1 MSIGLLSQIEVL
13 TLVLA
18 FGVAAL
24 SGVVKGAVGFGM
36 PLVIVSGLSTFL
48 DPKIA
53 IAGIIA
59 PIVLSNALQTFRT
72 GIGPAIEGVK
82 YFWRYVLVVCI
93 AIFVAAQVVP
103 SIPSKALYFVLGIPV
118 FVLSLIQIM
127 GLKLHIPPQHRGWSE
142 WVVGL
147 ISGTL
152 GGLTGTWGPTT
163 VLYLLAVDTPKM
175 KQVVVQGIVYGV
187 GSVTILFA
195 HLRSGILNDDTIP
208 FTLALLPPAVVGMWF
223 GFKIQDK
230 LDQQRFRKITL
241 IVLVFAALN
250 LIRKGLVS

>member
-13 TLVLA
+13 TLILA
-18 FGVAAL
+18 LGVATL
-24 SGVVKGAVGFGM
+24 SGVIKGAVGFGM

-127 GLKLHIPPQHRGWSE
+127 GLRLHIPPQHRGWSE

-163 VLYLLAVDTPKM
+163 VLYLLAKEGLSMFDWPSFAEIATALGG
-175 KQVVVQGIVYGV
+175 QGVKVSSPEELETAINAIKTRQGPLLIEL
-187 GSVTILFA
+187 SLDP
-195 HLRSGILNDDTIP
+195 NDVPRMRI
-208 FTLALLPPAVVGMWF
+208 
-223 GFKIQDK
+223 
-230 LDQQRFRKITL
+230 
-241 IVLVFAALN
+241 
-250 LIRKGLVS
+250 

>member
-1 MSIGLLSQIEVL
+1 M
-13 TLVLA
+13 
-18 FGVAAL
+18 
-24 SGVVKGAVGFGM
+24 
-36 PLVIVSGLSTFL
+36 
-48 DPKIA
+48 
-53 IAGIIA
+53 
-59 PIVLSNALQTFRT
+59 
-72 GIGPAIEGVK
+72 
-82 YFWRYVLVVCI
+82 LVVCI

-127 GLKLHIPPQHRGWSE
+127 GLRLHIPPRHRGWSE
-142 WVVGL
+142 WAVGL

-208 FTLALLPPAVVGMWF
+208 FTLALLPPAVIGMWF

-241 IVLVFAALN
+241 IVLLFAALN